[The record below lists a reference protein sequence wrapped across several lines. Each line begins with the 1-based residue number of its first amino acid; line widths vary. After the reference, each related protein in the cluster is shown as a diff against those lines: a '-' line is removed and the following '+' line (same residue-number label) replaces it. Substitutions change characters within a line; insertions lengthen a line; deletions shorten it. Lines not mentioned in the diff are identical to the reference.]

1 MSGSA
6 DISIT
11 NLASAGDDCEFV
23 RENAAAF
30 ALQSLTGAETA
41 RIVQHLLDHPACQQH
56 IDDAL
61 AVAQVLPYSMPLL
74 AAPDVAVKFR
84 LFDRIAADA
93 QTPVSPPVPDRFEH
107 SQRILRGLN
116 PAAHPEPP
124 TETPAPFRQPAW
136 TQHLSTILVAPLC
149 VALLVM
155 SLWAYNL
162 NDELDSMQDELDGQ
176 QGQTVSNSMELY
188 SMTSSCKDCSTGGQ
202 IGTMPDQKSAVLLA
216 WDLNPDEKHEIW
228 CEESNGEKW
237 MVSQLDVN
245 ANGAAMQTIKFPKP
259 IDGYKRIFV
268 SGVNDAITDAPELL
282 VAIPED
288 HDDESS
294 AESTPTA

>member
-1 MSGSA
+1 MGNPV
-6 DISIT
+6 D
-11 NLASAGDDCEFV
+11 AGDDCAFV

-30 ALQSLTGAETA
+30 ALQSLTDTETA
-41 RIVQHLLDHPACQQH
+41 RIVQHLLDHPACQRH

-61 AVAQVLPYSMPLL
+61 AVVQVLPYSMPLL

-93 QTPVSPPVPDRFEH
+93 QAPALQPVPARFEQ
-107 SQRILRGLN
+107 SQRILHGLN
-116 PAAHPEPP
+116 PAAIPGPP
-124 TETPAPFRQPAW
+124 IESPAPFRQPAW
-136 TQHLSTILVAPLC
+136 TQQLSTILIAPLC

-162 NDELDSMQDELDGQ
+162 NDELDAMQDELDGQ

-228 CEESNGEKW
+228 CEESNGKKW

-245 ANGAAMQTIKFPKP
+245 ADGAAMQTIKFPKP